1 MDVQAEGIRR
11 GDRRALSRFL
21 SRIESADRSC
31 EAVLAELYPHA
42 GRAHIIGITGPPG
55 AGKSTLASAL
65 TAELRRGG
73 GMVAVL
79 AIDPSS
85 PLTGGALLGDRVR
98 MQDVAQDPG
107 VFVRSAG
114 SRGATGGLAAFTLD
128 ALVALDAFGFDH
140 ILVETVGTGQD
151 EVDVRHAAPTV
162 VLVQPPGA
170 GDAIQALKAGVLEI
184 ADVYVVN
191 KADTPGAD
199 LMAAELHTLLSLAPA
214 AAWQPPVLLITA
226 STGEGIAALTDA
238 IASHQAFSRESGR
251 LEAWRRQQVAFHIK
265 SVVRRRVL
273 AEVNERLGSAGLL
286 ATLVGSV
293 CDGSSDPYAA
303 AAAVDLRY
311 ESVEV

>member
-1 MDVQAEGIRR
+1 
-11 GDRRALSRFL
+11 
-21 SRIESADRSC
+21 
-31 EAVLAELYPHA
+31 
-42 GRAHIIGITGPPG
+42 
-55 AGKSTLASAL
+55 
-65 TAELRRGG
+65 
-73 GMVAVL
+73 VAVL

-98 MQDVAQDPG
+98 MQHVAQDPG

-140 ILVETVGTGQD
+140 ILLETVGAGQD
-151 EVDVRHAAPTV
+151 EVDVRHAVHTV

-191 KADTPGAD
+191 KADLPGAE

-214 AAWQPPVLLITA
+214 AAWQPPVLLTA
-226 STGEGIAALTDA
+226 ASVGDGIAGLADALDR
-238 IASHQAFSRESGR
+238 HQAYARAPERFAVWRE
-251 LEAWRRQQVAFHIK
+251 QQAAFHIR
-265 SVVRRRVL
+265 SVVQRRVL
-273 AEVNERLGSAGLL
+273 ADLQHQLQHAGRLAKL
-286 ATLVGSV
+286 ANDV
-293 CDGSSDPYAA
+293 CDGRSDPYAA
-303 AAAVDLRY
+303 AGRVFVSH